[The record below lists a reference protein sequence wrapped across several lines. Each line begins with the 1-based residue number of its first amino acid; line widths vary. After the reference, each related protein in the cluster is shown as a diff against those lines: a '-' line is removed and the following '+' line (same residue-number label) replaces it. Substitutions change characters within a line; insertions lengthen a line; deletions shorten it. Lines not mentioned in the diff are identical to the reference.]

1 MKLYKFN
8 IHTNDGIATVVAQT
22 KLDAYEIALGIW
34 KKYSLRV
41 LSFFTLHTLVAS
53 SKHPCSVRGISPY
66 RRTRKVQSLVKLITD
81 NHPLSQTYFRCNKH
95 TKQKYV

>member
-34 KKYSLRV
+34 TEKYSLRV
-41 LSFFTLHTLVAS
+41 LSFFNIAHTGSIFEA
-53 SKHPCSVRGISPY
+53 
-66 RRTRKVQSLVKLITD
+66 
-81 NHPLSQTYFRCNKH
+81 PLFRPWNIPVPTH
-95 TKQKYV
+95 T